1 MQINN
6 RDVMRYHESAR
17 EIAAREQIAQGHG
30 DLVESRRP
38 ATDQIVRNHIVVAG
52 NRSVQD
58 EVRQKAISELRK
70 WTGESELAAS
80 FIRVLD
86 DPINKAGRTATINNA
101 RLNLERFEQT
111 MMIQDFATDNR
122 LKAIKDEC
130 GETVIVGRV
139 GQSNI

>member
-17 EIAAREQIAQGHG
+17 EIAAPEQIAQGHG

-86 DPINKAGRTATINNA
+86 DQSTKPVEPPRSTTPESIWKGLDTSHPR
-101 RLNLERFEQT
+101 QT
-111 MMIQDFATDNR
+111 TDYTKYR
-122 LKAIKDEC
+122 
-130 GETVIVGRV
+130 
-139 GQSNI
+139 